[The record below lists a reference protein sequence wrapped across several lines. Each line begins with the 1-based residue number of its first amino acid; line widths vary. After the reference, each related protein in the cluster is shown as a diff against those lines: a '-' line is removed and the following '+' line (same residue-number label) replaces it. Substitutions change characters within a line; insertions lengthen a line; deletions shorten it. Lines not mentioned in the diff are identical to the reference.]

1 MPKARLPRGLYAI
14 ADVDSIPALALATA
28 VRRALIGG
36 ARVVQYRDASRDHGR
51 RVHEAAEMRDACHD
65 HGAPFLIARDA
76 RLAAEVQADGVHL
89 EDPEADIAAVRHL
102 LGDDAI
108 IGVSCLGSLPRAV
121 RAASDGADYVSFG
134 AFFPSP
140 TVPGASLV
148 HRDVLADARERLDL
162 PIVAVGGI
170 TPANGLHLIRAGA
183 DLLAAVSGVFGDR
196 DPEGSAHHYA
206 ALFEDDTPGV

>member
-1 MPKARLPRGLYAI
+1 M
-14 ADVDSIPALALATA
+14 
-28 VRRALIGG
+28 
-36 ARVVQYRDASRDHGR
+36 
-51 RVHEAAEMRDACHD
+51 
-65 HGAPFLIARDA
+65 
-76 RLAAEVQADGVHL
+76 HL
-89 EDPEADIAAVRHL
+89 EDPEADLAAARHL

-121 RAASDGADYVSFG
+121 RAVGEGADYVSFG

-140 TVPGASLV
+140 TEPGASLV
-148 HRDVLADARERLDL
+148 HRDILADARERLDV

-170 TPANGLHLIRAGA
+170 TPANGLHLIRIGA

-206 ALFEDDTPGV
+206 ALFEDGAQGG